1 MAVAIGGRS
10 HLVFLLEE
18 FDEVRGVGEGAFVAD
33 LGDRLRRRDQQQTR
47 VHEPL
52 ADEPFVGRHLEVAPE
67 LLLERGERTV
77 RQPGQFLDRDV
88 LEDVVV
94 DDLFE
99 VLLGGID
106 VAQQLALDAAV
117 LVRGDQVDQFGHLD
131 VLGRLVVAELLV
143 AQIVVRIDEKVAQ
156 RVPCGHGHVGAVAA
170 VFARVFVRYCSVRR

>member
-77 RQPGQFLDRDV
+77 RQAGP
-88 LEDVVV
+88 
-94 DDLFE
+94 
-99 VLLGGID
+99 
-106 VAQQLALDAAV
+106 
-117 LVRGDQVDQFGHLD
+117 
-131 VLGRLVVAELLV
+131 
-143 AQIVVRIDEKVAQ
+143 
-156 RVPCGHGHVGAVAA
+156 VPRSRCP
-170 VFARVFVRYCSVRR
+170 